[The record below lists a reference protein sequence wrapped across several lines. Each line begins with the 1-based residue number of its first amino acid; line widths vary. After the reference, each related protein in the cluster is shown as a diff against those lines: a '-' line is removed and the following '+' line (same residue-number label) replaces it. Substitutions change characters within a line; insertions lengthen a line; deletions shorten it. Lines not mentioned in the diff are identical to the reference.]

1 MSEVRLIAHRGLS
14 SSAPENTLSAFKLA
28 CDAGVWGVE
37 CDVFQSS
44 DGEFIITHDKNLQR
58 MCGVDLDVTTI
69 TVETIKKH
77 RINSGNN
84 IHLYPDEITPTLD
97 EYLSLLSNCSG
108 VHPVVEIKDEFIS
121 YETGIKLL
129 QIFDKYYSRDD
140 VWVIS
145 ESLSNLMLLRMLDD
159 TINLQ
164 LILINVQDVSI
175 SSLMENN
182 IGVDVLYKSLTKDM
196 VETLHQHSIDVNTWT
211 VDIRDVAYTLTYDY
225 GVDYITSNYPTS
237 LLER

>member
-1 MSEVRLIAHRGLS
+1 MSDVHLIAHRGLS
-14 SSAPENTLSAFKLA
+14 SYAPENTLPAFKLA
-28 CDAGVWGVE
+28 CDAGVWGIE

-44 DGEFIITHDKNLQR
+44 DDEFIITHDKNLQR
-58 MCGVDLDVTTI
+58 MCGVDLDVTTV
-69 TVETIKKH
+69 TVEAIKKH

-84 IHLYPDEITPTLD
+84 IHLYPHEITPTLD
-97 EYLSLLSNCSG
+97 EYLSLLSNYSG

-145 ESLSNLMLLRMLDD
+145 KSLNNLKLLRALDD

-164 LILINVQDVSI
+164 LIMINVQDVLI
-175 SSLMENN
+175 SNLVENN

-196 VETLHQHSIDVNTWT
+196 VDALHQHSIDVNTWT
-211 VDIRDVAYTLTYDY
+211 VDIRDVAYRLIYDY

-237 LLER
+237 LLEI